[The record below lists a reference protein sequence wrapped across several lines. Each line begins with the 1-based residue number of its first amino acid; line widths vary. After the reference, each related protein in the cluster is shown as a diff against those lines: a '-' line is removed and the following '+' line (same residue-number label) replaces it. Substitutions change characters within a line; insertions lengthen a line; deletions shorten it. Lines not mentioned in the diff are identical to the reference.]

1 MASLLKAVVVAAVS
15 IPVVFCEPLPSP
27 APTPV
32 PLSAPVPVAGVIA
45 GIDGPPTTTAYSDEV
60 CKPPTVHP
68 FDPLPPCV
76 DIENIETLC
85 YPNGTAPL
93 YLAAH
98 AQCMC
103 RGSYFPEWNA
113 CRRCL
118 SVHGQLSDHDLAF
131 FQSVASA
138 ASTSLCGFLTAGG
151 GRPTTTP
158 TAIFRDLFT
167 SAQAH
172 LTSPTGA
179 VATAASSVGPDVS
192 PNNTDVGLYF
202 TQSGP
207 EGPGSITGSA
217 TAATATGLALA
228 TGHPQPPGGAS
239 GSSLGASDTS
249 APSSGSSPS
258 TSASGSAASQSGSI
272 PSLAVRVDR
281 SGALLVVILSAFC
294 AL

>member
-1 MASLLKAVVVAAVS
+1 MATLLMAVA
-15 IPVVFCEPLPSP
+15 IVFAPIAYAEPLPSP

-32 PLSAPVPVAGVIA
+32 PAPVPVPGIIA
-45 GIDGPPTTTAYSDEV
+45 GIDGPTTTIYSDEV
-60 CKPPTVHP
+60 CKPPTLHP

-118 SVHGQLSDHDLAF
+118 SVHGQLSDRDLAF
-131 FQSVASA
+131 FESVATA
-138 ASTSLCGFLTAGG
+138 ASTSLCGFLTSGNG
-151 GRPTTTP
+151 NPTTTP

-167 SAQAH
+167 SAQAR

-179 VATAASSVGPDVS
+179 AATAASSLGIDAAPS
-192 PNNTDVGLYF
+192 NTDVGLYF

-228 TGHPQPPGGAS
+228 TGHPPPPGGAS
-239 GSSLGASDTS
+239 GSS
-249 APSSGSSPS
+249 SGVSS
-258 TSASGSAASQSGSI
+258 TSASSSPTVSASGSSASHSGSAKSS
-272 PSLAVRVDR
+272 AVRVGG
-281 SGALLVVILSAFC
+281 SSVVLAAIIGTCLF
-294 AL
+294 L